1 MGEGLL
7 SCKPDCSLGF
17 YVACQFSK
25 GALRP
30 LGLVTNAFILRS
42 TSLVTFLFFK
52 KHIWV

>member
-25 GALRP
+25 GAFRP
-30 LGLVTNAFILRS
+30 LGLVTMPLS
-42 TSLVTFLFFK
+42 TEAHLWSLFLFFK